1 MLGYDFNPHSPC
13 GERPKLNRRVSSMH
27 SFQSTLPLR
36 GATGDVAEWF
46 AESVIS
52 IHTPLAGSD
61 RRRVV
66 LCPAAGISIHT
77 PLAGSDGRRR
87 TSGRG
92 RSYFNPHSPCGER
105 PSKAENRKEA
115 KAFQSTLPL
124 RGATDFLRATGFVDE
139 FQSTL
144 PLRGATKPWSRV
156 RLTTRFQSTLPLRGA
171 TWPLMYQLPSCMSF
185 QSTLPLR
192 GATSVGIEWSDLDLF
207 QSTLPLRGATSSI
220 RVCGNS
226 ELFQSTLPLRGATA
240 VCCPAGTS
248 SIFQST
254 LPLRGAT

>member
-1 MLGYDFNPHSPC
+1 
-13 GERPKLNRRVSSMH
+13 MH

-115 KAFQSTLPL
+115 KTFQSTLPL
-124 RGATDFLRATGFVDE
+124 RGATRRGLHPDHAHDISIHT
-139 FQSTL
+139 
-144 PLRGATKPWSRV
+144 PLAG
-156 RLTTRFQSTLPLRGA
+156 
-171 TWPLMYQLPSCMSF
+171 
-185 QSTLPLR
+185 
-192 GATSVGIEWSDLDLF
+192 SDHEEY
-207 QSTLPLRGATSSI
+207 RRIG
-220 RVCGNS
+220 
-226 ELFQSTLPLRGATA
+226 
-240 VCCPAGTS
+240 
-248 SIFQST
+248 
-254 LPLRGAT
+254 